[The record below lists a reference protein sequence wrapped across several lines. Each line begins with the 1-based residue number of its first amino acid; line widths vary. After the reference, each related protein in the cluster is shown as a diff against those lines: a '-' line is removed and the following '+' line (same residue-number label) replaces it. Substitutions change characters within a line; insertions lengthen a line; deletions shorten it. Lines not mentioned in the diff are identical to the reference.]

1 MDDYFPAHLSWG
13 QIAMTVLIAL
23 FGILI
28 TAACIWGIVAPRHM
42 VDKIVKIWNQPAG
55 LWLAIGVRVAVGILF
70 ILAAAETRYPTF
82 FRIFGVLILVAA
94 AAIPIVGKERL
105 TRLINWF
112 TGMPMLVIRLSLFIA
127 LVFGLFIVYAA
138 V

>member
-1 MDDYFPAHLSWG
+1 
-13 QIAMTVLIAL
+13 MTILIAL

-28 TAACIWGIVAPRHM
+28 AAACIWGIVAPRYM
-42 VDKIVKIWNQPAG
+42 VDKIVKFWNQPAG
-55 LWLAIGVRVAVGILF
+55 LWLAIGVRVVVGVLF

-82 FRIFGVLILVAA
+82 FQIFGVLILVAA

-112 TGMPMLVIRLSLFIA
+112 TGMPTLAIRLWLIIGLAFS
-127 LVFGLFIVYAA
+127 LFIVYA
-138 V
+138 VV